1 MLFVP
6 SYINICEY
14 ICEYLFTVHVKLAMF
29 TSAVLVCHRF
39 LGCSASCS
47 SPRKFCVYLNLP
59 TFQNFQQW
67 VFPSQNTIFVKKL
80 HYSGLRSPQKICR
93 RRPARLRRALGGLR
107 LPAPRPHPL
116 SIAACPQRAGIF
128 ANICFLE
135 DPLNIQKKNREYLRK
150 A

>member
-80 HYSGLRSPQKICR
+80 HYSGLRSPKKICR
-93 RRPARLRRALGGLR
+93 RRPARLRRALGGAAPPSPTPPPSLHSCLPSASRNIREYLSPR
-107 LPAPRPHPL
+107 LPPKY
-116 SIAACPQRAGIF
+116 S
-128 ANICFLE
+128 
-135 DPLNIQKKNREYLRK
+135 KKNREYLRK